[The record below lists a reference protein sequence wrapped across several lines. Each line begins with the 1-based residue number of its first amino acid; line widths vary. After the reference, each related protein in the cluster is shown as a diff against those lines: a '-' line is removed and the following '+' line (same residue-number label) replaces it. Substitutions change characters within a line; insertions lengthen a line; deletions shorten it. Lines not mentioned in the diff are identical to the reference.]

1 MTIRELMDGIRDLDH
16 VLPEFQREYVWNREQ
31 AKQLMVS
38 LFKGYPTG
46 SLLFWKTSN
55 PPDIKNNAVSREKIG
70 TTSVILDGQQRL
82 TTLYMLTQNSIP
94 SYYIPADIKEDPRGL
109 YFDLESGDFQYYQ
122 VKRMQHSPTW
132 VPVTRC
138 FEGNAV
144 KVFEIAKAK
153 AGLEDDPFELAQ
165 RYSDNLMRLKNIL
178 EKPYPIQTVPPDAD
192 IDAAIDVF
200 DRVNSLGTK
209 LSEAELAL
217 AHITGKWPQARQA
230 MKDKATDLAQ
240 RRFDFD
246 YPLTFLVRSL
256 TGVVRGRALFE
267 TIHDAPR
274 EELEEGWK
282 RLVKILDYLVTVLP
296 KWAHIHSSEDL
307 NTANVLMP
315 AVVYLSR
322 HGGTFTDER
331 SLRQFIRWLYAASSW
346 ARYTSQTD
354 QRLDHDVS
362 IVRELSEPWTD
373 LVNAIIDQRGRIELS
388 PTDLA
393 GRGTQHPF
401 YRMTY
406 VLVKANGAIDW
417 FNGAPLDNPHGKAY
431 GIHSHHIFPQALLY
445 TDGGGFSNDNH
456 VHRQLVN
463 EIANRAFLT
472 GDSNLGLGTR
482 KPSEYLPEVEAKYPG
497 ALQKQFIPLDH
508 ALWEVERYEE
518 FLQRRRRLIATAFNN
533 QMQTLLQE
541 LAPTTP
547 RSLEELITSGES
559 ATLEFKSTLRWDVQ
573 QNRVNKDLQKVI
585 AKTVAALLNSEGGTL
600 LIGVTDD
607 GEIYGI
613 EADMSSL
620 GRPNKDGFFQ
630 ALVQTL
636 DNQIDR
642 EFLSFVKPRFETRD
656 ERTVCVVEVEASPR
670 PVFLR
675 NGQGSEFPVR
685 AGNTTRALDLE
696 ATHEY
701 IGMHWQA

>member
-1 MTIRELMDGIRDLDH
+1 MTIGELMHGIRDLDH

-46 SLLFWKTSN
+46 SLLMWKTN
-55 PPDIKNNAVSREKIG
+55 RPPDIKNNAVSPDKIG
-70 TTSVILDGQQRL
+70 NTSVILDGQQRL
-82 TTLYMLTQNSIP
+82 TTLYMLNQNSIP
-94 SYYIPADIKEDPRGL
+94 PYYTAADIKDDPRGL
-109 YFDLESGDFQYYQ
+109 YVDLESGDFQYYQ
-122 VKRMQHSPTW
+122 LKRMQHNLTW
-132 VPVTRC
+132 VAVTKC
-138 FEGNAV
+138 FESGAV

-153 AGLEDDPFELAQ
+153 AAADDDPFELAE
-165 RYSDNLMRLKNIL
+165 RYNDTLTRLRNIL
-178 EKPYPIQTVPPDAD
+178 EKPYPVQTVPPDAD

-230 MKDKATDLAQ
+230 MKEKSVDLSE
-240 RRFDFD
+240 RRFAFD
-246 YPLTFLVRSL
+246 YPLTFLVRNL

-267 TIHDAPR
+267 TIHDASR
-274 EELEEGWK
+274 LELEDGWK

-322 HGGTFTDER
+322 HGGTFSNEK

-354 QRLDHDVS
+354 QRLDHDIS
-362 IVRELSEPWTD
+362 IVRGNDEHWAD

-388 PTDLA
+388 PTDLV

-406 VLVKANGAIDW
+406 VLMKANGAIDW
-417 FNGAPLDNPHGKAY
+417 FNGAPLDTHVGKSY
-431 GIHSHHIFPQALLY
+431 GIHSHHIFPQSLLY
-445 TDGGGFSNDNH
+445 SEGNFSIDNH

-472 GDSNLGLGTR
+472 GDSNMGLGAKR
-482 KPSEYLPEVEAKYPG
+482 PSGYLPEIEAKYPG
-497 ALQKQFIPLDH
+497 ALQKQFIPLDPS
-508 ALWEVERYEE
+508 LWEVQRYAE
-518 FLQRRRRLIATAFNN
+518 FLERRRQLIATAFNH
-533 QMQTLLQE
+533 QMVSLIRE
-541 LAPTTP
+541 MEAPKQ
-547 RSLEELITSGES
+547 RSLDDLIAAGES
-559 ATLEFKSTLRWDVQ
+559 ATIEFKSTLRWDVR
-573 QNRVNKDLQKVI
+573 QNQVNKDLQKVI
-585 AKTVAALLNSEGGTL
+585 AKTVAAMLNSEGGTL
-600 LIGVTDD
+600 VIGVTDD
-607 GEIYGI
+607 GDIYGI
-613 EADMSSL
+613 EADL
-620 GRPNKDGFFQ
+620 KTIGRQDTDGFFQ

-636 DNQIDR
+636 DNHLGT
-642 EFLSFVKPRFETRD
+642 EFVPFVKPRFVTSQDRI
-656 ERTVCVVEVEASPR
+656 VCIVEVEASPK

-675 NGQGSEFPVR
+675 DGSSAEFHIR
-685 AGNTTRALDLE
+685 AGNTTRPLDLE
-696 ATHEY
+696 SAHQY
-701 IGMHWQA
+701 IEMHWQA